1 MPFDNEAV
9 LRDIL
14 ENSLAGYWD
23 WNIVTGDEYMSPAF
37 KKMFGYEDHEL
48 PNRVESWQKLI
59 FNEDL
64 PAVLEKFNAHVK
76 SHGKIPYHNEVRY
89 RHKNGSAVWVIC
101 SGTVIE
107 WDDMGNPLRM
117 AGCHINITD
126 RKLLEES
133 YKNSKEYYEQL
144 LANSF
149 DGMVILDKNGIQK
162 YVSKSVKNLLGFDP
176 EELTNIPVIEQM
188 IHHDDRQ
195 AVESAFMQV
204 LKGSSAQVQ
213 YRHRHKN
220 GDWIWLEAR
229 ANNQLSN
236 PIVNGVLVTTR
247 DITDRK
253 KAEEDLKL
261 AALEHETL
269 NRQFNQIQKLDSLG
283 ILAGGIAHDFNNLLG
298 GIFGYIDLAADGTK
312 EKNTET
318 YLAKALAT
326 MERARGLTGQLLTF
340 SKGGA
345 PVKRIETLCQ
355 FVEDTVRFA
364 LSGTNV
370 SPSFKIAPDL
380 WACEIDKNQIGQV
393 IDNIVINAAQA
404 MSGGGRIEITA
415 QNVTFTERQQLLL
428 EAGTYVSVCIRD
440 WGIGMPQAV
449 LDKIFDP
456 FFTTKEKGHGL
467 GLATSYSII
476 KRHGGTIDIT
486 SQPGN
491 GSTFTFYLPAIPG
504 PNGIDNAIKLSDHH
518 GTGTFLVMDDE
529 QVILD
534 AAGDMLKC
542 MGYSVKTVFDG
553 NDAVAF
559 FNSELSAG
567 RTIAGALFDLTIP
580 GSLGGKDAVA
590 RIREFDNKTPIYVI
604 SGYADDPV
612 MADPEKYGFN
622 GSICKPFRKML
633 LAELLSKAQ

>member
-1 MPFDNEAV
+1 MPFDNESV
-9 LRDIL
+9 LRGIL

-23 WNIVTGDEYMSPAF
+23 WNIVSGDEYMSPAF

-48 PNRVESWQKLI
+48 PNRVEAWQKLI
-59 FNEDL
+59 FEEDL
-64 PAVLEKFNAHVK
+64 PSILEKFNAHVK
-76 SHGKIPYHNEVRY
+76 SHGEVPFHNEVRY
-89 RHKNGSAVWVIC
+89 RHKDGSAIWVIC

-107 WDDMGNPLRM
+107 WDDIGNPLRM

-133 YKNSKEYYEQL
+133 YKNSMEYYEQL

-149 DGMVILDKNGIQK
+149 DGMVILDKNGVQR
-162 YVSKSVKNLLGFDP
+162 YVSKSVKNLLGFEP

-188 IHHDDRQ
+188 LHPDDRQ

-204 LKGSSAQVQ
+204 LHGSSGQVH

-220 GDWIWLEAR
+220 GGWVWLEAR
-229 ANNQLSN
+229 ANNQLHN
-236 PIVNGVLVTTR
+236 LIVNGVLVTTR

-253 KAEEDLKL
+253 KAEEDLKQ
-261 AALEHETL
+261 ASIEHETL
-269 NRQFNQIQKLDSLG
+269 NRQVNQMQKLDSLG

-298 GIFGYIDLAADGTK
+298 GIFGYIDLAADSTK
-312 EKNTET
+312 EKSTET

-345 PVKRIETLCQ
+345 PVKRIETISQ

-370 SPSFKIAPDL
+370 CPSFIIAPDL
-380 WACEIDKNQIGQV
+380 WPCEIDKNQIGQV

-404 MSGGGRIEITA
+404 MSDGGRIEISA
-415 QNVTFTERQQLLL
+415 QNVTFAGRQQLLL
-428 EAGTYVSVCIRD
+428 ESGAYVSVSIRD
-440 WGIGMPQAV
+440 WGIGIPQEV

-476 KRHGGTIDIT
+476 KRHGGTIDVT
-486 SQPGN
+486 SQPGK

-504 PNGIDNAIKLSDHH
+504 CNNADNVIKVSDHH

-529 QVILD
+529 PVILES
-534 AAGDMLKC
+534 AGDMLQC
-542 MGYSVKTVFDG
+542 MGYSVKTVSDG
-553 NDAVAF
+553 NEAISF
-559 FNSELSAG
+559 FISELRAG

-580 GSLGGKDAVA
+580 GSMGGRDAVA
-590 RIREFDNKTPIYVI
+590 RIREFDKKTPIYVI

-612 MADPEKYGFN
+612 MSDPQKYGFN
-622 GSICKPFRKML
+622 GSICKPFRKMM
-633 LAELLSKAQ
+633 LAELLSKNV